1 VASVASGR
9 RGTATPAS
17 AAHQDAMGRKRSS
30 ITTKC
35 RIVTLC
41 FHCRERL
48 PPNKGKPMPS
58 HKFNI
63 GDAVLFNSRVSRNAP
78 WGVYEVVKVLPG
90 NGKPDYKSAN
100 EEHQRVARESELTRA

>member
-1 VASVASGR
+1 MKSY
-9 RGTATPAS
+9 
-17 AAHQDAMGRKRSS
+17 
-30 ITTKC
+30 
-35 RIVTLC
+35 
-41 FHCRERL
+41 
-48 PPNKGKPMPS
+48 PPEKGHPMPS

-90 NGKPDYKSAN
+90 NGNPEYRVKSAN